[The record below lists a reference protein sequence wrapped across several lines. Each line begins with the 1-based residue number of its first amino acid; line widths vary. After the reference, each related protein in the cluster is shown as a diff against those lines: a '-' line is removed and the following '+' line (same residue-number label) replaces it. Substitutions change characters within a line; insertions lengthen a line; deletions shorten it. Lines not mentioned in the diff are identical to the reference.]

1 MIILSQEKMRG
12 TLGNIAKP
20 FTSRKFT
27 NFFSLDPFAGRRGG
41 QVAYFRP
48 GANENM
54 SDPIGTAR
62 RQELGL
68 PEYTTPI
75 FSFGSNEEI
84 TTDDLIN
91 PPIIK
96 EGETPV
102 VDVNVDDT
110 GPNTSK
116 AYTSPPRKNFDYR
129 SLLVPGRE
137 GRNNYYLLSDYYW
150 YPENLT
156 RFYDEDLFKT
166 ADEQFDLTDEP
177 GVTQGFIGT
186 IINDV
191 RNEINSAVKF
201 VGDVKDQVNSIRDK
215 FNNIFNPDEN
225 SKRGGE
231 DSGSN
236 KLELRKERVKIF
248 DDIPHANV
256 TEIQPLQSLEFVVD
270 IFSQIADLANFWFEG
285 KGDIK
290 RIKDTFSSIKSAMP
304 KKQSA
309 YLGFLDNINDA
320 EKAVLAIPNFM
331 YSQLIGGTVRGKY
344 RIPFSPQETYWNARG
359 SSGWESRTLAQQFVG
374 GTVSNFIK
382 KIPGAGQFDIAGRP
396 RFISPNETHDEFTS
410 TFHLFNYNDT
420 AIKANMKFIH
430 SFISGAWWTQIGIIQ
445 TSSNLYDVEV
455 PGRFRYLFCSADV
468 KIEQVGKIRRLPSK
482 IIEDLKSRIVSLEGG
497 PLRSNLGLGKEK
509 YKLNDAYISMVPDTY
524 RVTVTYKS
532 LLPNNLNTYLA
543 YAITDHDNAIDSLY
557 STYNIGQ
564 NLESGLD
571 EVLQNI
577 FQTAQGNAP
586 GELSLFPGL
595 DNIDDVFNGAIN
607 SLGNSAKAYLPDF
620 NKSALKGSL
629 VNNGIGKKFDTNK
642 LFNFGVDKLF

>member
-1 MIILSQEKMRG
+1 MGVLSDFKKYSFNPAVSFVKQ
-12 TLGNIAKP
+12 
-20 FTSRKFT
+20 
-27 NFFSLDPFAGRRGG
+27 
-41 QVAYFRP
+41 
-48 GANENM
+48 
-54 SDPIGTAR
+54 IGTNLFVRDENAGPR
-62 RQELGL
+62 RSGR
-68 PEYTTPI
+68 PRNAGASTVSN
-75 FSFGSNEEI
+75 FSPPNVNEEI
-84 TTDDLIN
+84 STGDSGANIIN
-91 PPIIK
+91 V
-96 EGETPV
+96 GGA
-102 VDVNVDDT
+102 NVGATGDNNTENFNDT
-110 GPNTSK
+110 GTGFTNK
-116 AYTSPPRKNFDYR
+116 AYTSPQRKNFDYR

-156 RFYDEDLFKT
+156 RFYHEDLFKT

-177 GVTQGFIGT
+177 GITQGFIGT

-215 FNNIFNPDEN
+215 FNNIFNPDKN

-231 DSGSN
+231 DSN
-236 KLELRKERVKIF
+236 DDKLELRKERVKIF

-256 TEIQPLQSLEFVVD
+256 TEIQPLQSLEFVID
-270 IFSQIADLANFWFEG
+270 IFSQIADLSKFWFEG
-285 KGDIK
+285 KGDFK
-290 RIKDTFSSIKSAMP
+290 RIKASINSFASGMP
-304 KKQSA
+304 DQKGA
-309 YLGFLDNINDA
+309 IVGFLENVTDA

-468 KIEQVGKIRRLPSK
+468 KIEQVGKIRRLPTK
-482 IIEDLKSRIVSLEGG
+482 IIND
-497 PLRSNLGLGKEK
+497 LRSTISKSPQGYESGAIVDRRSYRNKGYNLNE
-509 YKLNDAYISMVPDTY
+509 AYISMVPDTY

-543 YAITDHDNAIDSLY
+543 YAITDHDNAVDSLY
-557 STYNIGQ
+557 STYDIGQ

-571 EVLQNI
+571 SVLQNI
-577 FQTAQGNAP
+577 FQQAQGDLP
-586 GELSLFPGL
+586 GDFSA
-595 DNIDDVFNGAIN
+595 FN
-607 SLGNSAKAYLPDF
+607 LGNFGNVIENAFDSQNLVKAYLPDF
-620 NKSALKGSL
+620 NKSNLAGSL
-629 VNNGIGKKFDTNK
+629 VSNGIGKYFDKNK
-642 LFNFGVDKLF
+642 VNNSAVDKVTNLFD